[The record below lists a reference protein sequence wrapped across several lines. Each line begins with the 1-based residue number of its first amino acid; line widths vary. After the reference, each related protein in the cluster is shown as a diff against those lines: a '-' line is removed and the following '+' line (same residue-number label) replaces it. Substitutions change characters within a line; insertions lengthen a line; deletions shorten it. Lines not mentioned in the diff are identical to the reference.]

1 MACAES
7 NTHSQIPRLPA
18 ISTVGLKLFHSLPVK
33 AARDQARGYINR
45 ERKIAYIIR
54 AFACLLCRCL
64 RLLSLSCSERE
75 RERLKTAAAE
85 SLANFQLQYKAQ
97 ITLFPN
103 LKFLNCFL
111 NSFVAEEDSGK
122 QRKKNPSGVLYVWQ
136 SSRWC
141 WRAVSQWIL
150 LSIPLELFLL
160 FSQSLLP
167 FCRFPLVKGS
177 VPLS

>member
-1 MACAES
+1 MFRKQYPFPNSETAR
-7 NTHSQIPRLPA
+7 SQY
-18 ISTVGLKLFHSLPVK
+18 GGVK
-33 AARDQARGYINR
+33 AVSLSARKICPRPGSGVYKAGARDSVYNPRICLSPLPLSSLALMFWER
-45 ERKIAYIIR
+45 ERK
-54 AFACLLCRCL
+54 
-64 RLLSLSCSERE
+64 RE
-75 RERLKTAAAE
+75 IEDSGHWKL
-85 SLANFQLQYKAQ
+85 LANFQLQYKAQ
-97 ITLFPN
+97 ITFFPN
-103 LKFLNCFL
+103 LKFSNYFL

-160 FSQSLLP
+160 FSQSPFP
-167 FCRFPLVKGS
+167 FCRFPLVEGS